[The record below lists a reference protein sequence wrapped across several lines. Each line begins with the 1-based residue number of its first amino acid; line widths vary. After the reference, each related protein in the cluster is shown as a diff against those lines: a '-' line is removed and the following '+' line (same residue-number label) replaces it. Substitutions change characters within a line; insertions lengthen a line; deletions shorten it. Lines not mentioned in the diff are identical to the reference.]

1 MSAIDVIETVR
12 KMRAQETG
20 YKEPHICERFDD
32 FGKDGKPCRL
42 GIMGGTFDPI
52 HNGHLACAE
61 QAREDLGLDVILF
74 IPTGNPVFKRGQR
87 IAPASDRLA
96 MCRAAIA
103 DNPYFD
109 VSDIEIARGG
119 DTYTI
124 DTLRTLRGHFPPNV
138 ELYFLAGADSNGF
151 KVARLGRNGVPCKI
165 RRGRSSRLRAFR

>member
-74 IPTGNPVFKRGQR
+74 VPTGNPVFKRGQR

-96 MCRAAIA
+96 MCVRPLPITRI
-103 DNPYFD
+103 
-109 VSDIEIARGG
+109 SM
-119 DTYTI
+119 
-124 DTLRTLRGHFPPNV
+124 
-138 ELYFLAGADSNGF
+138 
-151 KVARLGRNGVPCKI
+151 
-165 RRGRSSRLRAFR
+165 

>member
-1 MSAIDVIETVR
+1 MTLSMLRNRCAKCVARRRAIRSRLSANASMIS
-12 KMRAQETG
+12 
-20 YKEPHICERFDD
+20 
-32 FGKDGKPCRL
+32 GKTGKPCRL

-109 VSDIEIARGG
+109 VSDIEISAWRRYPIPSIPFVRFVVIFRPMSSCIFWPGG
-119 DTYTI
+119 
-124 DTLRTLRGHFPPNV
+124 R
-138 ELYFLAGADSNGF
+138 ADSNQSRSGE
-151 KVARLGRNGVPCKI
+151 ARMKWDPSRN
-165 RRGRSSRLRAFR
+165 RRGRSSRI

>member
-74 IPTGNPVFKRGQR
+74 IHRESGLQAWATNCSCKR
-87 IAPASDRLA
+87 S
-96 MCRAAIA
+96 
-103 DNPYFD
+103 F
-109 VSDIEIARGG
+109 
-119 DTYTI
+119 
-124 DTLRTLRGHFPPNV
+124 GH
-138 ELYFLAGADSNGF
+138 
-151 KVARLGRNGVPCKI
+151 VPC
-165 RRGRSSRLRAFR
+165 RHCR

>member
-61 QAREDLGLDVILF
+61 QAREDLGLDVIF
-74 IPTGNPVFKRGQR
+74 PRG
-87 IAPASDRLA
+87 I
-96 MCRAAIA
+96 
-103 DNPYFD
+103 
-109 VSDIEIARGG
+109 
-119 DTYTI
+119 
-124 DTLRTLRGHFPPNV
+124 
-138 ELYFLAGADSNGF
+138 
-151 KVARLGRNGVPCKI
+151 
-165 RRGRSSRLRAFR
+165 RSSSVGNELLLQAIVWPCAVPPLPIIRISM

>member
-12 KMRAQETG
+12 KMRAREAG
-20 YKEPHICERFDD
+20 YKEPLICERFDD

-87 IAPASDRLA
+87 IAPGKRSLGHVSRRY
-96 MCRAAIA
+96 CR
-103 DNPYFD
+103 
-109 VSDIEIARGG
+109 
-119 DTYTI
+119 
-124 DTLRTLRGHFPPNV
+124 
-138 ELYFLAGADSNGF
+138 
-151 KVARLGRNGVPCKI
+151 
-165 RRGRSSRLRAFR
+165 